1 MNNNKVDKYIAQLSH
16 DETPTYKA
24 TTQKKTTQ
32 KKKPSEDETEM
43 DELDLRRAE
52 TLRSFGKSE
61 DEIKATLAAMR

>member
-1 MNNNKVDKYIAQLSH
+1 MFLMLEI
-16 DETPTYKA
+16 
-24 TTQKKTTQ
+24 QKKITQ
-32 KKKPSEDETEM
+32 KKKSSEDETEM